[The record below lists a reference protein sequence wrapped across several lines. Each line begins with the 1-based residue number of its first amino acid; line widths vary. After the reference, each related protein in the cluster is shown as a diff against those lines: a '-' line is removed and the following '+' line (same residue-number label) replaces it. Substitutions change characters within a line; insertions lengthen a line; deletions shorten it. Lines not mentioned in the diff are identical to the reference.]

1 MTTFND
7 DILGIGFGC
16 DLVQCLENY
25 NNTSRGIFFIM
36 GSFVHIFTKLQQHK
50 QRPHLV
56 VGVVWASFKN
66 FIAPIGARKCLVIGD
81 GL

>member
-1 MTTFND
+1 MFND
-7 DILGIGFGC
+7 GILSIGFGC
-16 DLVQCLENY
+16 ELAEFLQNY
-25 NNTSRGIFFIM
+25 NNINIGIFLIM

-66 FIAPIGARKCLVIGD
+66 FIATI
-81 GL
+81 